1 MIVGD
6 FNVDFGRCCQLTN
19 LLCDFMSD
27 HSLCAC
33 DLLFKDDVLFIYER
47 DDGLCH

>member
-6 FNVDFGRCCQLTN
+6 FNVDFDCCYQLTN

-27 HSLCAC
+27 HSLCSY
-33 DLLFKDDVLFIYER
+33 DILLPVRVK
-47 DDGLCH
+47 